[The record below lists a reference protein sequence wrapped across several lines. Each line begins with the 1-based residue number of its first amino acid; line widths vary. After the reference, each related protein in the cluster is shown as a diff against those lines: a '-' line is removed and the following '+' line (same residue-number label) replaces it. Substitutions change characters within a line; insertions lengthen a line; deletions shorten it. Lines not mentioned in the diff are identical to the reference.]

1 MTAFYR
7 FKTIVFCLFA
17 AASLSLVF
25 PGIARTTDSPP
36 LDETAACLI
45 CHGQRGLMIKFQN
58 DDKLEAYVDTAKFKA
73 SAHASLGCSGC
84 HADFSSSN
92 HPQRTFRSKD
102 QYSLKSSLVCRQC
115 HADEQLKKSPIHAAL
130 LGKSDTSPV
139 CSSCHSAHAVTAH
152 SGGKKY
158 ATEKQYCL
166 GCHKHKL
173 QKKLMSGETIPLSVD
188 ETHLENSVHAKL
200 SCFDCHFGFSTT
212 QHPKRD
218 FKDSRTFSITHSE
231 ACRRC
236 HFDKYTKTIESIHY
250 TMLSLGNLKAPV
262 CTDCHGSH
270 RIKLSRADKSVGAR
284 RCGNC
289 HPEIHA
295 TYLSSVHGN
304 AMLNEH
310 NTDVPVCV
318 DCHTAH
324 TIEDARTTN
333 YRDKVPEICGRC
345 HANKEVMKKY
355 GLSTNVVNSYLQDF
369 HGVTLKFYK
378 QQQNSPDSGKRK
390 PIATCTDCHGFHDI
404 AKATSANALA
414 IKANLVKR
422 CQKCH
427 AGATDA
433 FPDTWLSHYEP
444 SLSNAPL
451 VFLINLTYLIFI
463 PFMMVGLL
471 LQILLHIW
479 RYAVNR

>member
-25 PGIARTTDSPP
+25 PGIARAADSPP
-36 LDETAACLI
+36 LDETAACLV
-45 CHGQRGLMIKFQN
+45 CHEQRGLMIKFQN
-58 DDKLEAYVDTAKFKA
+58 NDKLEAYVDAAKFKA
-73 SAHASLGCSGC
+73 SVHASLGCSSC
-84 HADFSSSN
+84 HADFSASN
-92 HPQRTFRSKD
+92 HPQRTFRSKE

-115 HADEQLKKSPIHAAL
+115 HADEQLKKSPIHASL
-130 LGKSDTSPV
+130 FDKSDTTPL
-139 CSSCHSAHAVTAH
+139 CTSCHSAHAITAL
-152 SGGKKY
+152 SGGGKY

-166 GCHKHKL
+166 GCHKHSLHMKL
-173 QKKLMSGETIPLSVD
+173 KSGEKIPLSVD
-188 ETHLENSVHAKL
+188 KTHLENSVHAKL

-218 FKDSRTFSITHSE
+218 FKDSRAFSITHSE

-250 TMLSLGNLKAPV
+250 TMLSQGNLKAPV

-427 AGATDA
+427 PGATDA